1 MAKWGKKKKGQFT
14 SGLSKEA
21 QDFLHLKEF
30 SQGKPN
36 ELSFNVL
43 EKKASAQSEKPKR
56 SFFGRKEE
64 GAGVLSRETRAKA
77 KSSDPNHAIVGA
89 AKSAAPSSILGADS
103 QAEIDR
109 RRAKRRN
116 YKRMSIAVVA
126 VVCVCLVGVGGYYAV
141 KHLER
146 LSTNKGL
153 LMESADYIGQA
164 DETIIAIDEFF
175 QTSFNDETV
184 ETAEN
189 LKSQIPA
196 AKDKLNLAKG
206 YAERANADLEG
217 AGKDKEA
224 AERSLNTIVSRE
236 TLLTVSEKRLADDIA
251 AKQAFDE
258 MEAAE
263 ANIQEV
269 NSLLAQAARVVSTTT
284 EENVNKSTE
293 YTLAAQG
300 SLTKA
305 RENLNNVASLY
316 PSADLTAL
324 TDYLEKRIAATSEAL
339 ASNAAI
345 LLQDRATAEG
355 HNATYNELDAEAV
368 ELAKNLPSKFTQPLV
383 DAYAKNSEALTAE
396 YETARSEAAGN
407 DSFLRDYF
415 SS

>member
-43 EKKASAQSEKPKR
+43 EKKASAQNEKPKR

-64 GAGVLSRETRAKA
+64 GVGVFSRETRAKA
-77 KSSDPNHAIVGA
+77 KSPDPNHAMVGA
-89 AKSAAPSSILGADS
+89 AKSSAPSSILGADS

-109 RRAKRRN
+109 RRAKRKS
-116 YKRMSIAVVA
+116 YKRMSIAVVV

-224 AERSLNTIVSRE
+224 AERSINTIVSRE
-236 TLLTVSEKRLADDIA
+236 TLLSVSDKRLADDIA

-258 MEAAE
+258 METAE
-263 ANIQEV
+263 ANIQEA